1 MRTVIYYLLKCAMPD
16 RMLRET
22 CQTLSNWTKYFPRK
36 NVLWRKSFICLFNK
50 SFKVFM
56 QEGIYGQTL
65 KFSENSVSFFL
76 RIPKRTVQYIGH
88 QVSNLRSSKLAVA
101 WSCTANFLL
110 SLFIFSEL
118 HLFSWS
124 INATEIFRYCSLY
137 NSPPNSGDGYCSS
150 CLSLSIE
157 SV

>member
-1 MRTVIYYLLKCAMPD
+1 MQ
-16 RMLRET
+16 
-22 CQTLSNWTKYFPRK
+22 CQTECFAKLARHFLIGPNIFLEKMSYGESLLNAFLIK
-36 NVLWRKSFICLFNK
+36 V
-50 SFKVFM
+50 FKVFM
-56 QEGIYGQTL
+56 QEGICGQTL
-65 KFSENSVSFFL
+65 KFSENSVSFFR

-110 SLFIFSEL
+110 SFFIFSEL

-124 INATEIFRYCSLY
+124 ISATEIFRYCSLY

-150 CLSLSIE
+150 CYPKI
-157 SV
+157 VY